1 MPLIPAARRTQPALQ
16 PAVPSL
22 IPSTTACM
30 HALPPPA
37 TLQVSEDGIVVTLP
51 PSKQGGQPLVVMDHP
66 IHKVPFPSLAAVQCM
81 SELLAMPLLPPP
93 LTRAAP
99 EE

>member
-1 MPLIPAARRTQPALQ
+1 
-16 PAVPSL
+16 
-22 IPSTTACM
+22 M